1 MIVIFVVFLFKAKD
15 AKQVGNKYRSSDVCS
30 SDLAPAIRRHADNRG
45 LDHIG
50 LLLQFGLE
58 IAWIDIESAR
68 DDHVLG
74 AANQFDEPVRI
85 DATDI
90 AHALPDLPRRREIG
104 RASCRERVCQYV

>member
-74 AANQFDEPVRI
+74 AARSEE
-85 DATDI
+85 
-90 AHALPDLPRRREIG
+90 RRVGKECVSTCSSRW
-104 RASCRERVCQYV
+104 SPYH